1 MQAVNEEFLT
11 ILVKTFRNGTLYK
24 TVAHNMRNKLT
35 LTIIAFSI
43 CLYSCENS
51 RITELENSVSELTK
65 LNSKLIDSIHT
76 LQEKNISSFY
86 LIDNSDKENFKVN
99 ETSKI
104 HFDFGYK
111 NYVPEYNVYRLYG
124 KNYDEREL
132 ILKNQ
137 KLSEFDFEFT
147 PENIGEDRI
156 QLEVSMNIDG
166 IEWIIPADLQIKV
179 ID

>member
-1 MQAVNEEFLT
+1 
-11 ILVKTFRNGTLYK
+11 
-24 TVAHNMRNKLT
+24 MRNTLT
-35 LTIIAFSI
+35 LAIISFSI
-43 CLYSCENS
+43 ILYSCENS

-65 LNSKLIDSIHT
+65 LNSKLIDSIQT
-76 LQEKNISSFY
+76 LQEKTISSFY
-86 LIDNSDKENFKVN
+86 LIENFEKENIKVN
-99 ETSKI
+99 ETTKI

-124 KNYDEREL
+124 ENYDEREL

-147 PENIGEDRI
+147 PENSGEDRI
-156 QLEVSMNIDG
+156 QLEVAMDING
-166 IEWIIPADLQIKV
+166 IEWIIPADLRINV

>member
-1 MQAVNEEFLT
+1 MR
-11 ILVKTFRNGTLYK
+11 KT
-24 TVAHNMRNKLT
+24 LT

-43 CLYSCENS
+43 FLYSCENS
-51 RITELENSVSELTK
+51 RITELNNSVSELTK
-65 LNSKLIDSIHT
+65 LNSKLIDSIQT
-76 LQEKNISSFY
+76 LQAKNISSFY
-86 LIDNSDKENFKVN
+86 LIENSDKENIKVN

-124 KNYDEREL
+124 ENYDEREL

-156 QLEVSMNIDG
+156 QLEVAMNVDG
-166 IEWIIPADLQIKV
+166 VEWIIPADLRINV

>member
-1 MQAVNEEFLT
+1 
-11 ILVKTFRNGTLYK
+11 
-24 TVAHNMRNKLT
+24 MRNTLI
-35 LTIIAFSI
+35 LTIIVFSI
-43 CLYSCENS
+43 FLYSCENG
-51 RITELENSVSELTK
+51 RITELENTVSDLTK
-65 LNSKLIDSIHT
+65 LNSKLIDSIQT

-86 LIDNSDKENFKVN
+86 LIENLEKENIKVN

-111 NYVPEYNVYRLYG
+111 NYVPEYNVYRIYG
-124 KNYDEREL
+124 ENYAEREL

-156 QLEVSMNIDG
+156 QLEVAMNIDG
-166 IEWIIPADLQIKV
+166 IEWIIPADLRINV

>member
-1 MQAVNEEFLT
+1 MEN
-11 ILVKTFRNGTLYK
+11 
-24 TVAHNMRNKLT
+24 TV
-35 LTIIAFSI
+35 SD
-43 CLYSCENS
+43 
-51 RITELENSVSELTK
+51 LTK
-65 LNSKLIDSIHT
+65 LNSKLIDSIQT

-86 LIDNSDKENFKVN
+86 LIENLEKENIKVN

-111 NYVPEYNVYRLYG
+111 NYVPEYNVYRIYG
-124 KNYDEREL
+124 ENYAEREL

-156 QLEVSMNIDG
+156 QLEVAMNIDG
-166 IEWIIPADLQIKV
+166 IEWIIPADLRINV